1 MESNG
6 ARELLR
12 RCATER
18 DGRVWTEFRE
28 RYEGRLRAGVRR
40 GLRRTGMWN
49 PPVEVEDL
57 LQEVYCK
64 LLDHGGRYLLRCRGE
79 AEEAVSAYL
88 GRIAETVAIDRV
100 RAEVAAKRGRDR
112 IVDLP
117 VDRPDVDTADSSL
130 GPEQRLLERESSA
143 VFLARC
149 REVVGPRQAR
159 RDVRVLYLACI
170 EGWCSR
176 DIARAL
182 GEGLTA
188 SSIDSLVHRARKRL
202 AAKGIAIPPRGGRI
216 SLDCGRAS
224 YHRPH
229 AANLQ

>member
-1 MESNG
+1 METNG

-12 RCATER
+12 RCAVQR
-18 DGRVWTEFRE
+18 DGTAWNEFRR
-28 RYEGRLRAGVRR
+28 RYEVRLLAGVRR

-64 LLDHGGRYLLRCRGE
+64 LLDNGGRYLLRCRGGAE
-79 AEEAVSAYL
+79 AAISAYL

-100 RAEVAAKRGRDR
+100 RSEIAAKRGRNR
-112 IVDLP
+112 MVSYP
-117 VDRPDVDTADSSL
+117 QERGEVDTVDPAL
-130 GPEQRLLERESSA
+130 GPEQRLLERECST
-143 VFLARC
+143 VFLRRC
-149 REVVGPRQAR
+149 REVVGPRQAA
-159 RDVRVLYLACI
+159 RDVRVLYLACV

-182 GEGLTA
+182 GQGLTA

-202 AAKGIAIPPRGGRI
+202 AAKGIGVPPRG
-216 SLDCGRAS
+216 
-224 YHRPH
+224 RPS
-229 AANLQ
+229 ALVWTGAG